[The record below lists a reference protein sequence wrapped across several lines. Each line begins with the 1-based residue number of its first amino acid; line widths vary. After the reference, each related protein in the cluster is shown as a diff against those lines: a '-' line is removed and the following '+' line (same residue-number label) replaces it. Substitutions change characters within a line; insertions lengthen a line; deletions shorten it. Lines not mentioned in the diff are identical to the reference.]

1 MQRCTLTFK
10 SFHSVY
16 IKNSIN
22 HIIQAVDLWKIP
34 VNEFTFINQP
44 TKSKKY
50 TLLRS
55 PHVHKKS
62 REQFELVKKKS
73 KLVLLSNQLLP
84 VLLFISYLEN
94 SQFPGVEITI
104 TLNNSTYFNKI

>member
-1 MQRCTLTFK
+1 MQKCTLTLK
-10 SFHSVY
+10 SFHFVY

-22 HIIQAVDLWKIP
+22 HIIQAVNLWKIP

-44 TKSKKY
+44 TRNKKY

-62 REQFELVKKKS
+62 REQYELVKKKA
-73 KLVLLSNQLLP
+73 KLVLSFNQLLP
-84 VLLFISYLEN
+84 VLFLVFFIEN
-94 SQFPGVEITI
+94 SQFPGVEVTI
-104 TLNNSTYFNKI
+104 TLNNSTHFNDI

>member
-1 MQRCTLTFK
+1 MQKCTLTLK
-10 SFHSVY
+10 SFHFIY
-16 IKNSIN
+16 IKKSIN
-22 HIIQAVDLWKIP
+22 HIIQAVNLWKIP
-34 VNEFTFINQP
+34 VNEFILINQP

-50 TLLRS
+50 TLLRA

-62 REQFELVKKKS
+62 REQYEFVKKKA

-84 VLLFISYLEN
+84 VLFFISYLEN

-104 TLNNSTYFNKI
+104 TLNNSTNFNKI